1 MGWLGIL
8 ILVVW
13 GLMTLW
19 GWKRGLIGL
28 AIPLLMVVVGLAVS
42 SRLAEPV
49 GNLFSAITD
58 DEALQTGLAFVG
70 IFACLFLLS
79 VIGSSFL
86 RRLVGIAPFGDR
98 VDRLGGALVGFLVG
112 FALLSGLLVGLQK
125 YPIGSS
131 GETIGASPVASFMA
145 DSFGAVVRAV
155 GLIPGDWVEKARD
168 LLPDPPDRKT
178 G

>member
-1 MGWLGIL
+1 MVWLDIL

-13 GLMTLW
+13 GLLTLW
-19 GWKRGLIGL
+19 GWKRGLIGF
-28 AIPLLMVVVGLAVS
+28 AMPLLMVVVGLAVS

-49 GNLFSAITD
+49 GNLFSAVTD

-70 IFACLFLLS
+70 IFALLFLLS

-86 RRLVGIAPFGDR
+86 RRLVGVAPFGDK
-98 VDRLGGALVGFLVG
+98 VDRLGGALLGLLVG

-125 YPIGSS
+125 YPIGNSR
-131 GETIGASPVASFMA
+131 EVIAGAPVASLMA
-145 DSFGAVVRAV
+145 DNFGAVVRAI
-155 GLIPGDWVEKARD
+155 GLIPGDWVDKARD
-168 LLPDPPDRKT
+168 FLPDAVVGKE